1 MQKRKDEKGKK
12 EWEGQEG
19 EKKKLKMGRRKDG
32 RKEGEKERRKE

>member
-19 EKKKLKMGRRKDG
+19 EKKKLKMGRRK
-32 RKEGEKERRKE
+32 EGRRKREEEGVY